1 MLEARNIIKTFQSE
15 DVETRALDNVD
26 LTVAPGEF
34 VSIVGRSG
42 SGKTTFLNIIST
54 LLAPDSGEILYK
66 GEDVTSYSPAR
77 LNELRQKDFSVVFQF
92 HYLLPYLSAREN
104 VLLPYM
110 NGLAPV
116 TGAIKKRADECL
128 ERVGLAGKERKIP
141 GHLSG
146 GEQQRVAIARALVK
160 ESTVLFADEP
170 TGNLDKATGD
180 SVMELLADLKN
191 EGLSVVMVTHDE
203 EYAAKADR
211 IVHMEDGRVI

>member
-15 DVETRALDNVD
+15 GVETRALDSVD
-26 LTVAPGEF
+26 LTVQPGEF

-42 SGKTTFLNIIST
+42 SGKTTFLNILST
-54 LLAPDSGEILYK
+54 LLTPDSGQILYS
-66 GEDVTSYSPAR
+66 GEDVTTFTADR
-77 LNELRQKDFSVVFQF
+77 LNQLRQKDFSVVFQF

-110 NGLAPV
+110 KGLKPV
-116 TGAIKKRADECL
+116 SSDIKKRADACL
-128 ERVGLAGKERKIP
+128 ERVGLAGKENKIP

-160 ESTVLFADEP
+160 ESTILFADEP

-211 IVHMEDGRVI
+211 IVHMADGRVL

>member
-15 DVETRALDNVD
+15 GVQTRALDSVD
-26 LTVAPGEF
+26 LTVLPGEF

-42 SGKTTFLNIIST
+42 SGKTTFLNILST
-54 LLAPDSGEILYK
+54 LLTPDSGEILYG
-66 GEDVTSYSPAR
+66 GEDVTTFTADK
-77 LNELRQKDFSVVFQF
+77 LNQLRQKDFSVVFQF

-110 NGLAPV
+110 KGLAPV
-116 TGAIKKRADECL
+116 SSDIKKRADACL
-128 ERVGLAGKERKIP
+128 ERVGLAGKGSKIP

-180 SVMELLADLKN
+180 SVMELLAELKD

-211 IVHMEDGRVI
+211 IVHMADGRVL